1 VKGVTILIGVN
12 GYRSSSAVFGGPSD
26 SDGNLTAV
34 SDEDLADWFGHKT
47 KAYWHKGMRYW
58 RLATKRLGYRCD

>member
-1 VKGVTILIGVN
+1 VKSVTILIGVDRD
-12 GYRSSSAVFGGPSD
+12 RSSSAVFGCSSD
-26 SDGNLTAV
+26 SNGNLAAV